1 VAADVEE
8 GAAIVEAILEAV
20 EVVIDAVNG
29 AELQDK
35 A

>member
-1 VAADVEE
+1 VTADVEE
-8 GAAIVEAILEAV
+8 GAIVVEAILEAV